1 MDLMSDEKFLNIG
14 SDGYVSAEDVLYLRQ
29 LILGDGVIEEQE
41 MHHLLALAE
50 RAPDGDVAWPEFF
63 GEVIA
68 DFYLQQEM
76 GRDYITERNFT
87 ELRHQVT
94 RYSETVTPLVLS
106 MLIKLVQKSTASPPS
121 MSTFIVDQIRRIIT
135 ERSEDP
141 VISENDSYLIR
152 NFLYARGGDGNVSIT
167 RDEAALL
174 FDLNDLTICS
184 ANHPSWSDLFV
195 KAIANHVMGHI
206 GYVAPSRE
214 AALAQWEWVQDQ
226 NVNVAGFF
234 QRMVSGGLDA
244 LRSVYLPKSEEDAE
258 EESMTTYDE
267 LIRNREAA
275 AREAATIDDDETQWL
290 SERIGRDGVLDDN
303 ERAVLAYMRSLDA
316 VLPEPLQGLLDRAA

>member
-1 MDLMSDEKFLNIG
+1 MKVAKSGEYDTVDLMSDEKFLNIG

-106 MLIKLVQKSTASPPS
+106 MLIKLVQKATASPPS
-121 MSTFIVDQIRRIIT
+121 MSTFIADQIRRIIT
-135 ERSEDP
+135 ERAVDP
-141 VISENDSYLIR
+141 VISCL
-152 NFLYARGGDGNVSIT
+152 LYTSPSP
-167 RDEAALL
+167 RD
-174 FDLNDLTICS
+174 
-184 ANHPSWSDLFV
+184 
-195 KAIANHVMGHI
+195 
-206 GYVAPSRE
+206 
-214 AALAQWEWVQDQ
+214 
-226 NVNVAGFF
+226 
-234 QRMVSGGLDA
+234 
-244 LRSVYLPKSEEDAE
+244 
-258 EESMTTYDE
+258 
-267 LIRNREAA
+267 
-275 AREAATIDDDETQWL
+275 
-290 SERIGRDGVLDDN
+290 
-303 ERAVLAYMRSLDA
+303 
-316 VLPEPLQGLLDRAA
+316 